1 MRLIDV
7 DNISFK
13 EINKALKDLSW
24 WCDTNEQDGVVYIPS
39 SNLIKDIGQ
48 IKDYLEYIK
57 QQPTEFD
64 IDDILRQCKDKAIQ
78 LMNKQYN
85 EDEYHMFSK
94 GVQAMYLGL
103 EKIIKE
109 NKIYSEIDVDMCINC
124 TKSKYSNQGRPYC
137 AKEERH
143 LDSFNYKPD
152 WCPLKAGGL
161 DD

>member
-1 MRLIDV
+1 MDRLIYVNKLLQD
-7 DNISFK
+7 FK
-13 EINKALKDLSW
+13 EKFKATRMDSKYSAMLTFDDVIDSV
-24 WCDTNEQDGVVYIPS
+24 NEQ
-39 SNLIKDIGQ
+39 
-48 IKDYLEYIK
+48 
-57 QQPTEFD
+57 PTGFD

-152 WCPLKAGGL
+152 WCPLKEGGI
-161 DD
+161 DE

>member
-1 MRLIDV
+1 MDRLIYVNKLLQDFEEK
-7 DNISFK
+7 FK
-13 EINKALKDLSW
+13 ATRMDSKYSAMLTFDDAIDSV
-24 WCDTNEQDGVVYIPS
+24 NEQ
-39 SNLIKDIGQ
+39 
-48 IKDYLEYIK
+48 
-57 QQPTEFD
+57 PTGFD

-152 WCPLKAGGL
+152 WCPLKDGGI
-161 DD
+161 DE